1 VAEREAPSRDEAWD
15 ALMDCL
21 LGAGVLD
28 GHGPLAERM
37 AQRVFVLPSYKHVR
51 QQELHDSW
59 RRNMS
64 VSLDGIRSRRPP
76 GPGDDDTPLREVGEM
91 RARQG
96 VTVSEV
102 LQTSIIHQ
110 TVFLELVRELAP
122 SSPHRDS
129 LLLELFSNSQRWA
142 AWGMVALAA
151 GHRDAEL
158 EIQRRAQEH
167 QDSFVQRI
175 LSGSIATSEI
185 GEGAEA
191 FGLDR
196 SRHYRAF
203 RLRLGPSTDV
213 RAMERYLHI
222 TSSGARRN
230 GMMTIIDGDLCG
242 FLATLPEEPPQT
254 AIGVSPPA
262 PLHELAAVFRL
273 ATRALETALA
283 IGRHEIVGVAD
294 LGLHPAIVADH
305 DLGELMYDRYV
316 TPFERLGA
324 SGAVIL
330 ETVERY
336 VENGSRLETTR
347 QQLFLHTNTVRYR
360 LSRFE
365 SITGCSLRD
374 SRALV
379 EVWWALAWRRLNSP
393 NADGGH
399 IDGSTRARSAM

>member
-1 VAEREAPSRDEAWD
+1 
-15 ALMDCL
+15 MDCL
-21 LGAGVLD
+21 FEAGVLD
-28 GHGPLAERM
+28 GRGPLAERM
-37 AQRVFVLPSYKHVR
+37 AQRVFVLPSYKHVSPEALR
-51 QQELHDSW
+51 ESW
-59 RRNMS
+59 RRNMG
-64 VSLDGIRSRRPP
+64 VSLDGIRSRRSP

-129 LLLELFSNSQRWA
+129 LLLELFSNHQRWS

-158 EIQRRAQEH
+158 EMQRRAQEH
-167 QDSFVQRI
+167 QDSFVQRM
-175 LSGSIATSEI
+175 LSGSIAPSEI
-185 GEGAEA
+185 GSGAEA
-191 FGLDR
+191 YGLDR
-196 SRHYRAF
+196 SRSYRAF
-203 RLRLGPSTDV
+203 RLRLAPTTDI

-222 TSSGARRN
+222 ASCGGRRN
-230 GMMTIIDGDLCG
+230 GMRTIVDGDLCG
-242 FLATLPEEPPQT
+242 FLATLPDGPAQT
-254 AIGVSPPA
+254 AIGVSPPV
-262 PLHELAAVFRL
+262 PLHELPAVFRL

-283 IGRHEIVGVAD
+283 IGRHEIVSVAD

-305 DLGELMYDRYV
+305 DLGELMCDRYV
-316 TPFERLGA
+316 KPLERLGA

-330 ETVERY
+330 QTVERY
-336 VENGSRLETTR
+336 VANGNRLETTR

-374 SRALV
+374 SDALV
-379 EVWWALAWRRLNSP
+379 EVWWALAWRRLHAP
-393 NADGGH
+393 RGGSGQ
-399 IDGSTRARSAM
+399 IDRPTRARPAM